1 MSRKEQEEQ
10 DGQDRA
16 FLAIAGDFEASQR
29 RRAARRAEEEERRPR
44 LVAWAE
50 AAVLVVLAAS
60 LALAVVSG
68 RYLKVVPPRAVWGI
82 GFLVVCCLVW
92 AWARA
97 RSARR
102 REAPA
107 REPGAWVRVIGL
119 WAAAVCIALPIN
131 PTPSQLLG
139 SGAPRSQTSAHSQLS
154 PAPEASSASAEPA
167 APGAAPAQ
175 SAGPGGGGP
184 TSSPTAGT
192 GSHAPAPDPSASA
205 AGRAGT
211 ASSGPPLDVTTQTFY
226 STLRELSANGAAY
239 EGREITVTGFVVAPQ
254 TAASQQGLPRLAATD
269 SFALARMTIWC
280 CAADAYAL
288 GFAVEAPA
296 GTQVEPDQW
305 VRVHGRLHS
314 RGGKAL
320 ALEADS
326 VEAVD
331 APDQE
336 FVFEER

>member
-1 MSRKEQEEQ
+1 MSGEEHEGQ

-139 SGAPRSQTSAHSQLS
+139 SGAPRSQASAHSQLS
-154 PAPEASSASAEPA
+154 PAPEASSDPADPGAGPA
-167 APGAAPAQ
+167 AA
-175 SAGPGGGGP
+175 
-184 TSSPTAGT
+184 
-192 GSHAPAPDPSASA
+192 PSASSSPSPSA
-205 AGRAGT
+205 NPAPRATGAPQDAPLEVGT
-211 ASSGPPLDVTTQTFY
+211 ETFY
-226 STLRELSANGAAY
+226 STLRELSANGAVY

-296 GTQVEPDQW
+296 GTQAEPDQW

-326 VEAVD
+326 VDAVD
-331 APDQE
+331 APEQE

>member
-1 MSRKEQEEQ
+1 MSGKEREGQN
-10 DGQDRA
+10 GQDRA

-102 REAPA
+102 RQAPA

-167 APGAAPAQ
+167 APGAAPTAAP
-175 SAGPGGGGP
+175 SPSTG
-184 TSSPTAGT
+184 TSPSVSPAARATGAPQGAPLEVGT
-192 GSHAPAPDPSASA
+192 E
-205 AGRAGT
+205 
-211 ASSGPPLDVTTQTFY
+211 TFY

>member
-1 MSRKEQEEQ
+1 MSGEEHEGQ

-102 REAPA
+102 HETPA

-139 SGAPRSQTSAHSQLS
+139 SGAPRSQTSAHSQL
-154 PAPEASSASAEPA
+154 
-167 APGAAPAQ
+167 APGGAPPTDEAGAADAQ
-175 SAGPGGGGP
+175 SAGPGGGDP

-192 GSHAPAPDPSASA
+192 GSHAPAPAKPHH
-205 AGRAGT
+205 T
-211 ASSGPPLDVTTQTFY
+211 
-226 STLRELSANGAAY
+226 
-239 EGREITVTGFVVAPQ
+239 
-254 TAASQQGLPRLAATD
+254 
-269 SFALARMTIWC
+269 
-280 CAADAYAL
+280 
-288 GFAVEAPA
+288 
-296 GTQVEPDQW
+296 
-305 VRVHGRLHS
+305 
-314 RGGKAL
+314 
-320 ALEADS
+320 
-326 VEAVD
+326 
-331 APDQE
+331 
-336 FVFEER
+336 

>member
-1 MSRKEQEEQ
+1 MSGEEQEGQ

-139 SGAPRSQTSAHSQLS
+139 SGAPRSQTSAHSQLAPGGGAGPGDPS
-154 PAPEASSASAEPA
+154 PAPAESSAPGDGAPPA
-167 APGAAPAQ
+167 PTPGASAPAQ
-175 SAGPGGGGP
+175 ADPS
-184 TSSPTAGT
+184 
-192 GSHAPAPDPSASA
+192 PSASA
-205 AGRAGT
+205 AARRGQG
-211 ASSGPPLDVTTQTFY
+211 ASSGPALDVTTETFY
-226 STLRELSANGAAY
+226 STLLELSSNGPAY
-239 EGREITVTGFVVAPQ
+239 EGREITVTGFVIAPQ
-254 TAASQQGLPRLAATD
+254 VAASQQGLPRLADTD
-269 SFALARMTIWC
+269 SFVLSRMTIWC

-305 VRVHGRLHS
+305 VRVHGRLHA

-326 VEAVD
+326 VEVVA

-336 FVFEER
+336 FVFEQR

>member
-1 MSRKEQEEQ
+1 MSGEEHEGQ

-139 SGAPRSQTSAHSQLS
+139 SGAPRSQTSAHSQL
-154 PAPEASSASAEPA
+154 
-167 APGAAPAQ
+167 APGGAPPAEEAGAAAAQ
-175 SAGPGGGGP
+175 SAGPGGGRP

>member
-1 MSRKEQEEQ
+1 MSGEEHEGQ

-139 SGAPRSQTSAHSQLS
+139 SGAPRSQTSAHSQL
-154 PAPEASSASAEPA
+154 
-167 APGAAPAQ
+167 APGGAPPADEAGAAAAQ

-192 GSHAPAPDPSASA
+192 GSHAPAPASSASA

-226 STLRELSANGAAY
+226 STLLELSANDAAY

-254 TAASQQGLPRLAATD
+254 TAASQQGLPRLAD
-269 SFALARMTIWC
+269 R
-280 CAADAYAL
+280 
-288 GFAVEAPA
+288 
-296 GTQVEPDQW
+296 
-305 VRVHGRLHS
+305 
-314 RGGKAL
+314 K
-320 ALEADS
+320 S
-326 VEAVD
+326 VV
-331 APDQE
+331 
-336 FVFEER
+336 